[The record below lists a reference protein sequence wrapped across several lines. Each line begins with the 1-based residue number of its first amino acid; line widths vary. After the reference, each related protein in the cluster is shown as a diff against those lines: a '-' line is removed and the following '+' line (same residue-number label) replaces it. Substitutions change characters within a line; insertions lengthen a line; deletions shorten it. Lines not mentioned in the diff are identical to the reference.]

1 MSSLSLCLSMCAS
14 LSGVRRLAGEG
25 GVGESSI
32 SSYGKE
38 MAVIGAGMKMGD
50 KMDYMSKD
58 GKMECTKEMM
68 KK

>member
-1 MSSLSLCLSMCAS
+1 
-14 LSGVRRLAGEG
+14 
-25 GVGESSI
+25 VGESSI